1 MIDNLPVPS
10 HVFIGGSEGELA
22 GILEHI
28 ARLDTSVRVVVA
40 CVTLETFTTAYT
52 LMKHY
57 RNFEAVQVSV
67 SEAKYLTPSSTLMK
81 PKCPVVILLM
91 QYVNIAIHEG
101 RALDVIESLPMPS
114 HVFIGGSEGE
124 LAGILE
130 HIARLD
136 VFVRVV
142 AACVTLETFSTL
154 STLMK
159 PKCPVMILSCN
170 M

>member
-1 MIDNLPVPS
+1 MSGSDSLMQCVNIAVHEGRALDVIESLPMPS

-67 SEAKYLTPSSTLMK
+67 NKAKYLTPSSTLMK
-81 PKCPVVILLM
+81 PKCPV
-91 QYVNIAIHEG
+91 
-101 RALDVIESLPMPS
+101 
-114 HVFIGGSEGE
+114 
-124 LAGILE
+124 
-130 HIARLD
+130 
-136 VFVRVV
+136 
-142 AACVTLETFSTL
+142 
-154 STLMK
+154 
-159 PKCPVMILSCN
+159 MILSCN
-170 M
+170 V